1 MKSGLCCRCAKKTY
15 NKLAEACEAKKCESK
30 CGEACG
36 SKKTE
41 ACSGNKCE
49 SKCGTKEAC
58 GSKKGVEE
66 MLNVKQRIHKRARI
80 FKNKI
85 LKSGLKRSFRESI
98 EPDSVDM
105 DQVFIESITEYTLYE
120 LSHTINLES
129 FDTNN
134 IKKTIIKLQ

>member
-1 MKSGLCCRCAKKTY
+1 M
-15 NKLAEACEAKKCESK
+15 AEACEAKKCGSK
-30 CGEACG
+30 CDEACG

-41 ACSGNKCE
+41 ACSGKKCE
-49 SKCGTKEAC
+49 SECGTKEGC

-66 MLNVKQRIHKRARI
+66 MLNIKQRIHKRAKI

-85 LKSGLKRSFRESI
+85 LKNGLKRSFRESI

-105 DQVFIESITEYTLYE
+105 DQVFIESIIDYTLYE

-129 FDTNN
+129 FDSNNIVRIIQKN
-134 IKKTIIKLQ
+134 IKK